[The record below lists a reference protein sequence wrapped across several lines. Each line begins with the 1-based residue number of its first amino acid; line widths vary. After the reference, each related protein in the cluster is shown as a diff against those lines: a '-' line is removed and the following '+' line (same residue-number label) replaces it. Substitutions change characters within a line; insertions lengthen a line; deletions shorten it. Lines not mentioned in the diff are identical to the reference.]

1 MYSSGNTETFNLTRL
16 PFQTLILESGRMEPY
31 WDEFVILDSV
41 YSMAYASYKRS
52 SVCFNDELIV
62 RMWKVYCVDVFDV
75 ALCFLE
81 SL

>member
-41 YSMAYASYKRS
+41 DSMAYAWDQRS
-52 SVCFNDELIV
+52 SVRFNDELIV
-62 RMWKVYCVDVFDV
+62 RMGKIYCVDVFDV